1 VAELDFGLQEQKGRR
16 LKAKKEEGLL
26 GEVLEGNPT
35 KKTEFQTA
43 RIPPLSFRR

>member
-1 VAELDFGLQEQKGRR
+1 VIDFKFGLQEQKGRR
-16 LKAKKEEGLL
+16 RKAKKEEGLF
-26 GEVLEGNPT
+26 GEVLEEMTT